1 MATFR
6 KGISVEDVNREIG
19 SDNKHES
26 WGCGHFN
33 GLPLAVEVIGAN
45 SHCYGWGGNGWGKER
60 EGYAADGSFV
70 VFRDEAGR
78 FWTAWEESDS
88 TGHGCQC
95 DGGYNGPHDTLDSAL
110 MLGLSRDQREGWKQ
124 AGYTLPEGC
133 E

>member
-19 SDNKHES
+19 GDNEG
-26 WGCGHFN
+26 WYCGHFK
-33 GLPLAVEVIGAN
+33 GLPLAAEVIGAN

-110 MLGLSRDQREGWKQ
+110 MLGLSRDQRDGWRQ
-124 AGYTLPEGC
+124 AGLAFPEGC

>member
-26 WGCGHFN
+26 RGCGHFK

>member
-6 KGISVEDVNREIG
+6 KGIGVEEVNSEIG

-26 WGCGHFN
+26 WGCGHFK
-33 GLPLAVEVIGAN
+33 GLPLAAEIIGAN